1 MKNTVSENFPSG
13 PVVKN
18 PHANAK
24 DTGSIPGSERFH
36 MLRGR
41 GHGFNPWFRKIPHA
55 EGQ

>member
-24 DTGSIPGSERFH
+24 DTGLIPGSERFH
-36 MLRGR
+36 MLKG
-41 GHGFNPWFRKIPHA
+41 ND
-55 EGQ
+55 